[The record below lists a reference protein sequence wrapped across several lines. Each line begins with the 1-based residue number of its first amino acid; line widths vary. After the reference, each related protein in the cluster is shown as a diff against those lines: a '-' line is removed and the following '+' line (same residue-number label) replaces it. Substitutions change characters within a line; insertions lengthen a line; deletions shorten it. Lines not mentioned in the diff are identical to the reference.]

1 MIQTKTEEMN
11 EKKIRERL
19 EELTREIVR
28 VNDKIDEIEKNL
40 TKQPSI
46 KSLVEELEQWNNK
59 LEYLEDERNKFI
71 NILNTIW

>member
-11 EKKIRERL
+11 EKRIRERL

>member
-71 NILNTIW
+71 NILNTI